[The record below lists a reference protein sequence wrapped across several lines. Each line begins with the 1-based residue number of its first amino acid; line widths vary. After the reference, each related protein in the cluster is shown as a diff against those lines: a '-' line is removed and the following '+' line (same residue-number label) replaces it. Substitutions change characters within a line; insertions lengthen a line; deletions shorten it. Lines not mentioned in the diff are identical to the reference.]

1 MYCNV
6 VHVFMLVGVSTES
19 ILTFIWL
26 HVWHHIEGRQPK
38 NEAIAVLYMNPNT
51 YTWLW

>member
-26 HVWHHIEGRQPK
+26 HVRHYLICGEHMP
-38 NEAIAVLYMNPNT
+38 NPR
-51 YTWLW
+51 L